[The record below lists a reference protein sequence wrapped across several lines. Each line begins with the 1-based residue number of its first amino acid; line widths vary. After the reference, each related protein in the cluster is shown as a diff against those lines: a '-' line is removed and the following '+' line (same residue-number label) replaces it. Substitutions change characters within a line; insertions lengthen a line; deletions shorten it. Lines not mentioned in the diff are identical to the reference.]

1 MTRLGAVLG
10 AAILFSV
17 QAGATFLCTLSG
29 APVLVSRGGLAEP
42 VGDVALQCAGQAN
55 QTVQLTLSVLLEQR
69 VANPIDFAGGNNG
82 GVTLWLDSGATPVPL
97 PNPPRL
103 LGNLVIFENITV
115 ASNSFGLLSF
125 RVTGLRAEAAETM
138 TASVQIVASTPM
150 LLPVNRVVVGRAAP
164 GLYATVMPA
173 AVCCAGP
180 PLPSSMDWGGVLAR
194 RPWPAVVRVTEG
206 YASAFQPVQ
215 IPGPPDRATRL
226 LIRLKGLPPGS
237 RVLIPDAV
245 AGNNAIQP
253 TLTGAFGTEPQ
264 PGFHGPMPGPSL
276 LLSRVAQASQTGAGG
291 YPVLWPGSPVALTS
305 VSEAVVDGDEAWAVY
320 QVMESD
326 PGLVE
331 SAEIPLWIFSPTSR
345 ENRLVIVRGEAR
357 LAPLSDKPGAVTGEP
372 LPRYLDTAVPPDC
385 GLKGDCEA
393 EYFPNLVVTPS
404 QTTEFTLQSGG
415 GLKDAYLF
423 VRNTGGWF
431 AEWEASLRS
440 QTGDGW
446 LLLRGTAGR
455 LEGSYHYQLNPKDL
469 PPGEYQA
476 QIVFLQKNAPTGLN
490 KEIVIPV
497 KLTVTE
503 GPPPPPPPPP
513 QPPPAAPAPRVWAA
527 MTVPFGFEGPF
538 GNGGLMRLQGIF
550 FAEETVVTVG
560 GLPAQVVSV
569 QPGEL
574 LVRLPDSLERGW
586 QPVVAAN
593 GAQQSEPLLID
604 VLPVAPSIVTVAN
617 ADGSN
622 NSEAAPAAAGAE
634 IVLQVTGIAL
644 ADEPAWVNVHD
655 RWAPAQKEAGAG
667 PGQHVLR
674 MTIPGDLPAMMTAV
688 KVCVSGPTVDSIC
701 SHPAPV
707 WIGSAQ

>member
-1 MTRLGAVLG
+1 MKKLAAVLG
-10 AAILFSV
+10 AAILFGAP
-17 QAGATFLCTLSG
+17 AGATFLCTLSG
-29 APVLVSRGGLAEP
+29 TPVLVTRGGLAEP

-82 GVTLWLDSGATPVPL
+82 GVTLWLDSSATPVPL

-103 LGNLVIFENITV
+103 LGNLVIFENLV
-115 ASNSFGLLSF
+115 VSSNSFGLLSF

-138 TASVQIVASTPM
+138 AASVQILASTPM

-164 GLYATVMPA
+164 GLFATAMPA

-180 PLPSSMDWGGVLAR
+180 PLPASFDWGGVLAR
-194 RPWPAVVRVTEG
+194 QPWPAVARVTEG

-215 IPGPPDRATRL
+215 VPGPPDRATRI

-237 RVLIPDAV
+237 RVLVPDAI
-245 AGNNAIQP
+245 AGNNALQP
-253 TLTGAFGTEPQ
+253 TSTGAFGNDPD
-264 PGFHGPMPGPSL
+264 PGFYSPAPEPSL
-276 LLSRVAQASQTGAGG
+276 LLSRVAQADESGAGG
-291 YPVLWPGSPVALTS
+291 SPVLWPGSPAALTS
-305 VSEAVVDGDEAWAVY
+305 VGEAVVKDDEAWAVY

-326 PGLVE
+326 AGRVE
-331 SAEIPLWIFSPTSR
+331 TAEIPLWIFSPTTR
-345 ENRLVIVRGEAR
+345 ENRMMIVRTVAR
-357 LAPLSDKPGAVTGEP
+357 MAPLSDKPGAVAGAP
-372 LPRYLDTAVPPDC
+372 VPRYRDAEVASDC
-385 GLKGDCEA
+385 DVLGDCEA
-393 EYFPNLVVTPS
+393 DYFPLLKVTPS
-404 QTTEFTLQSGG
+404 QTTEFVLQSGG
-415 GLKDAYLF
+415 GVKDAYLF
-423 VRNTGGWF
+423 VRNEGGWF
-431 AEWEASLRS
+431 VEWEASVRYLS
-440 QTGDGW
+440 GDGW
-446 LLLRGTAGR
+446 IKLWGIGGYS
-455 LEGSYHYQLNPKDL
+455 EGSYHYQLNPKEL
-469 PPGEYQA
+469 PPGEYGA
-476 QIVFLQKNAPTGLN
+476 EIVFRQKNSPTARN
-490 KEIVIPV
+490 SEIVIPV

-513 QPPPAAPAPRVWAA
+513 QPPPAPPAPRVWAA

-538 GNGGLMRLQGIF
+538 GNGGLVRLQGIF
-550 FAEETVVTVG
+550 FAEETVVTAG

-574 LVRLPDSLERGW
+574 LARLPESLERGW
-586 QPVVAAN
+586 QPVIAAN
-593 GAQQSEPLLID
+593 GEQQSEPLWID

-617 ADGSN
+617 ADGSSN
-622 NSEAAPAAAGAE
+622 AEAAPVPAGGE

-667 PGQHVLR
+667 PGLHVLR
-674 MTIPGDLPAMMTAV
+674 MTIPDDLPAMMTAV

-707 WIGSAQ
+707 WIGSRP